1 MDFVNIFLPQLSDN
15 LTITIVYYNYQ
26 TITQFVTILSL
37 KM

>member
-15 LTITIVYYNYQ
+15 LTIATFNCNYQ
-26 TITQFVTILSL
+26 IIIEFVTILSL